1 MSVFGKSY
9 SPSQTLNS
17 LIGVQNIPLDLKP
30 NKAYKKSMI
39 RLQATV
45 NVTTAG
51 AGVVFNDY
59 GFYALL
65 KNIKLMLSDVN
76 AFEWT
81 PYIFKLLDG
90 FLTPNQSYYGDVYP
104 TAADMETV
112 GSYNLELNVPIHYNQ
127 PEVLESLYTLLLTSD
142 TYVKKPTLEVV
153 PDSLNAPFAS
163 ATTTVPVY
171 NLSNIAL
178 YLVNDEVLGLS
189 GKVGFPKYTI
199 TSKVFSS
206 SGTNQEMFLPA
217 NAVYRGLVFEVL
229 NSGTYTG
236 NETAIS
242 YISVYNGDNEII
254 KNVSFADFQAFFME
268 NYPADRSTN
277 LVTTGRVVMDFCYKE
292 KTIANAI
299 HTLNNY
305 NVYFKFDLAAA
316 CTINLYG
323 WTIKLV

>member
-9 SPSQTLNS
+9 SPSATLNS

-39 RLQATV
+39 RFQATV

-51 AGVVFNDY
+51 VGVVFNDY

-65 KNIKLMLSDVN
+65 KDVKLMLSDVN

-81 PYIFKLLDG
+81 PYIFKFLDA
-90 FLTPNQSYYGDVYP
+90 FLTPNQSYYGDVLP
-104 TAADMETV
+104 TVANMEAT
-112 GSYNLELNVPIHYNQ
+112 GSYSLELNIPIHFNQ
-127 PEVLESLYTLLLTSD
+127 PAVLESLSTLLLTSD
-142 TYVKKPTLEVV
+142 KYVKKPTLEVV
-153 PDSLNAPFAS
+153 PDSINAPFAS
-163 ATTTVPVY
+163 STTTIPVY

-178 YLVNDEVLGLS
+178 YLVNDEVIEGVS
-189 GKVGFPKYTI
+189 GKVGFPKYTKK
-199 TSKVFSS
+199 SKVFSS

-217 NAVYRGLVFEVL
+217 DATYRGLVFEVL

-236 NETAIS
+236 NGTAIN

-268 NYPADRSTN
+268 NYPSDRSTN
-277 LVTTGRVVMDFCYKE
+277 VSTTGRVIMDFCYKE

-305 NVYFKFDLAAA
+305 NVYFKLDLASA
-316 CTINLYG
+316 CTVNLYG
-323 WTIKLV
+323 WTIS